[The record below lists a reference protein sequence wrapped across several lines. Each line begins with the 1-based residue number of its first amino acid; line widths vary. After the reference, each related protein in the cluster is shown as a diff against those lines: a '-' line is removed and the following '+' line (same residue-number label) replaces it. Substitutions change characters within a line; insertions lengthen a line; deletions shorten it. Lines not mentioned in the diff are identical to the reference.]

1 MKREFRLKKRAA
13 FTYVYKRGERTRSRH
28 LTLLAAKSGEGL
40 KIGLSVSKKV
50 GGAVTRNHVKRLLRE
65 ALTPLTAAINPAF
78 MYVIVVHPTAAE
90 LDFKAVCS
98 ETEKLF
104 LKAGKLAVPEAK

>member
-65 ALTPLTAAINPAF
+65 ALTAF
-78 MYVIVVHPTAAE
+78 MYVIVAHPTAAE

>member
-13 FTYVYKRGERTRSRH
+13 FTYVYKRGERVRSRH

-65 ALTPLTAAINPAF
+65 ALTPLTAVIDPAF
-78 MYVIVVHPTAAE
+78 MYVLVAHPSVTELNYAA
-90 LDFKAVCS
+90 LCS
-98 ETEKLF
+98 ETEKIF
-104 LKAGKLAVPEAK
+104 RRAGKISEA